1 MADITRDIRAA
12 LESKLNNMSGIPT
25 IAWENWTFDP
35 PTDQSY
41 VAPRLLFTRRE
52 PSVTG
57 PNPQIYYRGVF
68 VVDCYVPSG
77 GQLGPST
84 ADSLAESILNEFEA
98 TTDIFYQPSTN
109 SLLTEDGAYI
119 ALESGGRTLLDGVV
133 NIHIRTAEREQG
145 RTEGA
150 FYMVPVLISWQTYQ

>member
-35 PTDQSY
+35 PTNQSY
-41 VAPRLLFTRRE
+41 IAPRLLFTRRE

-98 TTDIFYQPSTN
+98 STDINTS
-109 SLLTEDGAYI
+109 SCD
-119 ALESGGRTLLDGVV
+119 V
-133 NIHIRTAEREQG
+133 HIRTAEREQG